1 MFLDEFSQFVL
12 VMAFPF
18 SFVLLFGFVAAFGV
32 MAPVLKAQKQAQ
44 TMLVLSIRMHS
55 YDEVKSS
62 GELVFRC
69 LFERIHLPKIRPRRS

>member
-44 TMLVLSIRMHS
+44 TMLV
-55 YDEVKSS
+55 
-62 GELVFRC
+62 
-69 LFERIHLPKIRPRRS
+69 

>member
-1 MFLDEFSQFVL
+1 MSFSLFVL

-44 TMLVLSIRMHS
+44 TMLVNPFECIRMM
-55 YDEVKSS
+55 K
-62 GELVFRC
+62 
-69 LFERIHLPKIRPRRS
+69 